1 MRTDA
6 WRTPVILSAAQ
17 CLERDQI
24 VEPVELAGRAALSAL
39 DAVPGVEGR
48 VEEVHVVGILFGGGR
63 SPASD
68 LCRTLKLAPRLAA
81 TTTIGG
87 NTPQWLVT
95 RAAQA
100 VADGRVTAV
109 LIAGAEAVRS
119 QKARAAAGLERAG
132 GGRSTAG
139 ADPVEGD
146 PRPGLSEA
154 ETAAGLAVPAQVYP
168 MIESVLAERAERS
181 LCGQRRALGELMAPF
196 SQVAA
201 GHRMAWFPQAR
212 RPEEISTPADDN
224 RIYAEPYTK
233 RMNAFMGVDQGAALL
248 VGSLGLARRLGV
260 ADQSVFI
267 WSGADANDAWFVSE
281 RPDPGASPAI
291 AAAAR
296 AATAGA
302 GVGIDDIAHFDLY
315 SCFPAAVEVAVDAIG
330 LPPDDPRGF
339 TVTGGL
345 PYFGGPG
352 NNYTTHAIATLTELL
367 RDGPEGTLGL
377 VSGLGWY
384 ITKHSIGIYGSSPP
398 PAGFARGDTGPA
410 QAGIDAEAVE
420 VVADVADLD
429 AQQARG
435 EASTV
440 IYDRSGEVSAAPAI
454 ARLKDGRRV
463 VLRAAESELAELAG
477 RSLVG
482 ARLRVGPDGS
492 YRVEEAAGIST
503 SAGRDR
509 AGRRWSD
516 DGCVG

>member
-1 MRTDA
+1 MSTDA
-6 WRTPVILSAAQ
+6 WRTPVILAGAQ

-24 VEPVELAGRAALSAL
+24 VAPVDLAGRAARCAL
-39 DAVPGVEGR
+39 DAVPGVEGH

-68 LCRTLKLAPRLAA
+68 LCRKLKLTPRRAA

-100 VADGRVTAV
+100 VADGAVAAV

-119 QKARAAAGLERAG
+119 QQARAGAAQEPAG
-132 GGRSTAG
+132 DGPSTDG

-154 ETAAGLAVPAQVYP
+154 EMSAGLAVPAQVYP
-168 MIESVLAERAERS
+168 MIESVLAERAGLS
-181 LCGQRRALGELMAPF
+181 LAGQRRALGELMAPF

-212 RPEEISTPADDN
+212 RPEEISTPADGN

-248 VGSLGLARRLGV
+248 VGSLGLARQLKV
-260 ADQSVFI
+260 ADQAVFI
-267 WSGADANDAWFVSE
+267 WSGADANDAWFVSQ
-281 RPDPGASPAI
+281 RPDLGASPAI
-291 AAAAR
+291 AAAVR
-296 AATAGA
+296 AAAAGA

-315 SCFPAAVEVAVDAIG
+315 SCFPAAVEIAVEAIG
-330 LPPDDPRGF
+330 LRADDPRGL

-352 NNYTTHAIATLTELL
+352 NNYTTHAIATLTDLL

-377 VSGLGWY
+377 ISGLGWY
-384 ITKHSIGIYGSSPP
+384 VTKHSIGIYGSSPP
-398 PAGFARGDTGPA
+398 PEGFARGDTESV
-410 QAGIDAEAVE
+410 QATIDAGTVE
-420 VVADVADLD
+420 VVADVAGLD

-440 IYDRSGEVSAAPAI
+440 IYDRSGQVTAAPVI
-454 ARLKDGRRV
+454 ARLDDGRRV
-463 VLRAAESELAELAG
+463 VARAAESELAGLAG

-482 ARLRVGPDGS
+482 ARLRVGPDGA
-492 YRVEEAAGIST
+492 YRVEET
-503 SAGRDR
+503 SEEQVA
-509 AGRRWSD
+509 S
-516 DGCVG
+516 